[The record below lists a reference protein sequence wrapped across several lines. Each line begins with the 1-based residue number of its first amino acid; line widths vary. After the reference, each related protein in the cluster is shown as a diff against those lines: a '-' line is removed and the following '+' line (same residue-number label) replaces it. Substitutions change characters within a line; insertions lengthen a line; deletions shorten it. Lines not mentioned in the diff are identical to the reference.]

1 MTDYRLP
8 ENRREGFMRQ
18 YLLHLEY
25 KTHPGCVYFLLPAL
39 AEEFAGDDLDR
50 RAWIVWLNGNTQN
63 PVATQLLL
71 EASDGNPKS
80 WRKAV
85 DYWNENFKLLEW
97 DTDRRHQKPK
107 FGEATE
113 KYMAQL
119 GDMAMSEQFECRG
132 AWSGLWD
139 FAVGL
144 PYMGRLSA
152 WSMSEYARI
161 LLGDGIPAPDSL
173 LLGDKSGSRSH
184 RNGISLLAGAPA
196 GAEHW
201 TWDEWEM
208 LSPCTIEELEVLGQD
223 LLLEAAERAP
233 LDVLEDV
240 NRYTLESALCTWKSW
255 WKPNR
260 RYPGVYADMHY
271 LRVKKAEKRLSRT
284 FPLQWSAREAS
295 LPAWLRQE
303 LQGPLEGLDK
313 DKQNRFRLTG
323 VPANHEQMKEMGL

>member
-1 MTDYRLP
+1 MTEQPTCTTLPKEPNNVTDYRLP

-18 YLLHLEY
+18 YLLHLE
-25 KTHPGCVYFLLPAL
+25 
-39 AEEFAGDDLDR
+39 
-50 RAWIVWLNGNTQN
+50 
-63 PVATQLLL
+63 
-71 EASDGNPKS
+71 ASDGDPAN

-97 DTDRRHQKPK
+97 DTDRRHQKSK

-113 KYMAQL
+113 KYMGMTDGL
-119 GDMAMSEQFECRG
+119 
-132 AWSGLWD
+132 AWQWQWQRNWKWRELWLY
-139 FAVGL
+139 ATSL
-144 PYMGRLSA
+144 TYMGRLSA
-152 WSMSEYARI
+152 WSMSEYAHI
-161 LLGDGIPAPDSL
+161 LLGEYIPAPDSL
-173 LLGDKSGSRSH
+173 LLADKSGSRSH
-184 RNGISLLAGAPA
+184 RNGSSLLAGAPA

-208 LSPCTIEELEVLGQD
+208 LSPCTIEELDVLGQD

-240 NRYTLESALCTWKSW
+240 NRYTLESALCAWKSW

-284 FPLQWSAREAS
+284 FPLQWAAREAA

-323 VPANHEQMKEMGL
+323 VPANYEKMKEMGL